1 MSLSSDNHAILNGRL
16 KGCPSVWTLMSE
28 VESRNTT
35 HCQRYKIS
43 LAPVNRQTIET
54 IMAKRSRDET
64 EDERKERK
72 RAKKE
77 ARKTK
82 KDQQHLD
89 KMPSSPPA
97 SKKLTQSIGDCSCQR
112 QTIRMIFSLYPS
124 DLEDIV
130 REIKRSLRQ
139 NLLKYVPG
147 MDGVL
152 LAFDNVRIVPNGGI
166 IAGMILNEQPH
177 IHYLADMDTLIFS
190 PSKDMKLLGTVT
202 ECFESHVGF
211 LVHNFFNA
219 SISSDQ
225 LVAAGFSYDDQGDW
239 VHEDGSTTIA
249 AEEKVKFTV
258 EKVHEC
264 AGTIS
269 MEGMDPT
276 VIYGDDSISFRLS
289 TNVNSL

>member
-1 MSLSSDNHAILNGRL
+1 MDVGWVDRTGTGTPGYSLP
-16 KGCPSVWTLMSE
+16 K
-28 VESRNTT
+28 NT
-35 HCQRYKIS
+35 S
-43 LAPVNRQTIET
+43 
-54 IMAKRSRDET
+54 IMAKRNRDEA
-64 EDERKERK
+64 ENERKERK

-77 ARKTK
+77 ARKAK
-82 KDQQHLD
+82 KDKQHVD
-89 KMPSSPPA
+89 KLTSSPSG
-97 SKKLTQSIGDCSCQR
+97 SKKLTESIIGDCSCQR

-124 DLEDIV
+124 DLQDIV
-130 REIKRSLRQ
+130 GEIKRSLQ
-139 NLLKYVPG
+139 QTLLKYVPG

-166 IAGMILNEQPH
+166 TAGMILNEQPH
-177 IHYLADMDTLIFS
+177 IHYLADMETLIFS
-190 PSKDMKLLGTVT
+190 PSKNMRLIGTVT
-202 ECFESHVGF
+202 ECFESHVGL

-225 LVAAGFSYDDQGDW
+225 LVTAGFSYDEQGDW
-239 VHEDGSTTIA
+239 VHEDGSTIIA

-276 VIYGDDSISFRLS
+276 VIYGDDSTSHLFS
-289 TNVNSL
+289 TK

>member
-1 MSLSSDNHAILNGRL
+1 MDVGWIDRTDTGTPGYSLPTNTSIMV
-16 KGCPSVWTLMSE
+16 K
-28 VESRNTT
+28 RN
-35 HCQRYKIS
+35 
-43 LAPVNRQTIET
+43 
-54 IMAKRSRDET
+54 RDEA
-64 EDERKERK
+64 ENERKERK

-77 ARKTK
+77 ARKAK
-82 KDQQHLD
+82 KDKQHVD
-89 KMPSSPPA
+89 KLTSSPSG
-97 SKKLTQSIGDCSCQR
+97 SKKLIESIIGDCSCQR

-124 DLEDIV
+124 DLQDIV
-130 REIKRSLRQ
+130 GEIKRSLQ
-139 NLLKYVPG
+139 QTLLKYVPG

-166 IAGMILNEQPH
+166 TAGMILNEQPH
-177 IHYLADMDTLIFS
+177 IHYLADMETLIFS
-190 PSKDMKLLGTVT
+190 PSKNMRLIGTVT
-202 ECFESHVGF
+202 ECFESHVGL

-225 LVAAGFSYDDQGDW
+225 LVTAGFSYDEQGDW
-239 VHEDGSTTIA
+239 VHEDGSTIIA

-276 VIYGDDSISFRLS
+276 VIYGDDSTSHLFS
-289 TNVNSL
+289 TK

>member
-1 MSLSSDNHAILNGRL
+1 
-16 KGCPSVWTLMSE
+16 
-28 VESRNTT
+28 
-35 HCQRYKIS
+35 
-43 LAPVNRQTIET
+43 
-54 IMAKRSRDET
+54 MAKRSRDET

-72 RAKKE
+72 RSKKE
-77 ARKTK
+77 AKKAK
-82 KDQQHLD
+82 KDTKQVD
-89 KMPSSPPA
+89 KLLSSTSGP
-97 SKKLTQSIGDCSCQR
+97 KKLAECTGESSCKR
-112 QTIRMIFSLYPS
+112 QTIRMIFSLCPS
-124 DLEDIV
+124 DLEDII

-152 LAFDNVRIVPNGGI
+152 LAFDNVRIVPNGGL
-166 IAGMILNEQPH
+166 IAGVILNEQPH

-190 PSKDMKLLGTVT
+190 PSKDMRLLGTVT
-202 ECFESHVGF
+202 ECFESHVGI

-269 MEGMDPT
+269 MEGMDPK
-276 VIYGDDSISFRLS
+276 VIYGDDFMANGFSPM
-289 TNVNSL
+289 